1 MEEKENWCSVVRR
14 KVVEAAS
21 GRRQAEKPWETNA
34 ASPVKGCSAA
44 QLQRSAV
51 ATPGEGIELEGTKRT
66 GTGTGNLQSGKGDG
80 ANKEED
86 GLG

>member
-1 MEEKENWCSVVRR
+1 MVRR

-66 GTGTGNLQSGKGDG
+66 GTGNLQPGKGDV

-86 GLG
+86 GLGKT